1 MTDLNE
7 FLASV
12 EEGSFP
18 VRPSAISPEHLR
30 ELVAR
35 EQRERQFFRSLR
47 ALAEHRYAEG
57 VELYGDSYM
66 EKDLLAE
73 AADEIADF
81 INYLYMRAARTER
94 EGGGRDGQDI
104 LMQACKQVIEG
115 LETAM
120 EYPAKRRGSP

>member
-1 MTDLNE
+1 MTELNE
-7 FLASV
+7 FLGAL
-12 EEGSFP
+12 EDGSFP
-18 VRPSAISPEHLR
+18 MRPSAISEEHLR
-30 ELVAR
+30 ELVAK
-35 EQRERQFFRSLR
+35 EQRDRQFFRSLR

-57 VELYGDSYM
+57 IELYGDSYM

-81 INYLYMRAARTER
+81 LNYLYMRAARTER

-104 LMQACKQVIEG
+104 LMQACKEVIGG

-120 EYPAKRRGSP
+120 SYPAKRRGSP